1 MIHYSNNDPEE
12 DKMKAEHG
20 TINIELRPYQ
30 RELIDSVLREGAAQK
45 LPPYRSTECCPKC
58 GGREF
63 SDRWVPGDATVTQI
77 GVGEVA
83 IGEERIE
90 RTCTN
95 CGYVI
100 KEAPNDAS

>member
-1 MIHYSNNDPEE
+1 VIYYSNNDPEE
-12 DKMKAEHG
+12 DEMNKDYRAISGE
-20 TINIELRPYQ
+20 
-30 RELIDSVLREGAAQK
+30 

-83 IGEERIE
+83 IGEECIE

>member
-1 MIHYSNNDPEE
+1 MKMEPGKLYPVDDEAIPRYE
-12 DKMKAEHG
+12 DARQ
-20 TINIELRPYQ
+20 T
-30 RELIDSVLREGAAQK
+30 SQK

-58 GGREF
+58 GGRDF
-63 SDRWVPGDATVTQI
+63 SDRWVPGDTTVTQL
-77 GVGEVA
+77 GVGE
-83 IGEERIE
+83 GRIE